1 MKKIFS
7 IVFSLL
13 MVVQAS
19 AADIKMMSYNIKGH
33 GMTDARVADIVTV
46 INNANPDVVA
56 VQEVDN
62 RTVLLQRHNYL
73 KDIAD
78 GTSMHYS
85 FHALVGTY
93 YGIGLLSKEEPIAV
107 TTHTFTRGTNSSDKE
122 NRGIII
128 AEFPKYIF
136 ISTHYSLNADD
147 RDTATAW
154 IIDYARQQTKAVFVA
169 GDFNAQPTY
178 RAMVTFKNNGFKI
191 INDTDIYTYP
201 ADDPTSC
208 IDMVICYNRY
218 VDAMKFTCIESG
230 IAEVASLTLSDVSDH
245 LPVYVVIRPED
256 SSVESVSADN
266 ISITRNG
273 DHLEISGLVTDANAM
288 VFSATGS
295 LVKTANS
302 QSLNIEGLPHGVY
315 FVSLSN
321 DTINKTIKVII

>member
-13 MVVQAS
+13 MVVQAP

-46 INNANPDVVA
+46 INNAKPDVVA

-154 IIDYARQQTKAVFVA
+154 IIDYARKQTKAVFVA

-208 IDMVICYNRY
+208 IDMIICYNRY
-218 VDAMKFTCIESG
+218 VDAMKYTCIESG

-256 SSVESVSADN
+256 SSVESVSADT
-266 ISITRNG
+266 IHLIKNG
-273 DHLEISGLVTDANAM
+273 DNLEVSGLDSPVDIM

-302 QSLNIEGLPHGVY
+302 QSINIEGLAHGVY
-315 FVSLSN
+315 FVSLYS
-321 DTINKTIKVII
+321 DSINKTIKVIL

>member
-33 GMTDARVADIVTV
+33 GMTDSRAADIITV
-46 INNANPDVVA
+46 INNAAPDVVA

-62 RTVLLQRHNYL
+62 RTILLQRHNYL
-73 KDIAD
+73 KDIAN

-85 FHALVGTY
+85 FHPLVGSY
-93 YGIGLLSKEEPIAV
+93 YGIGLLSKEEPISV
-107 TTHTFTRGTNSSDKE
+107 TTQTFARGTNSSDKE
-122 NRGIII
+122 DRGIII

-154 IIDYARQQTKAVFVA
+154 IIDYARKQTKAVFVA

-178 RAMVTFKNNGFKI
+178 RAMVTFKNSGFKI

-256 SSVESVSADN
+256 SSVESVSADT
-266 ISITRNG
+266 IHLVKNG
-273 DHLEISGLVTDANAM
+273 DNLEVSGLDSPADIM

-302 QSLNIEGLPHGVY
+302 QSINIEGLAHGVY

-321 DTINKTIKVII
+321 GTINKTIKVIL

>member
-85 FHALVGTY
+85 FHPLVGSY
-93 YGIGLLSKEEPIAV
+93 YGIGLLSKEEPISV
-107 TTHTFTRGTNSSDKE
+107 TTQTFARGTNSSDKE
-122 NRGIII
+122 DRGIII

-154 IIDYARQQTKAVFVA
+154 IIDYARKQTKAVFVA

-201 ADDPTSC
+201 AEDPTSC
-208 IDMVICYNRY
+208 IDMIICYNRY
-218 VDAMKFTCIESG
+218 VDAMKYTCIESG

-245 LPVYVVIRPED
+245 LPVYVIIRPED
-256 SSVESVSADN
+256 SSVESVSADT
-266 ISITRNG
+266 IHLVKNG
-273 DHLEISGLVTDANAM
+273 DNLEVSGLDSPADIM
-288 VFSATGS
+288 LFSATGS

-302 QSLNIEGLPHGVY
+302 QSINIEGLANGVY
-315 FVSLSN
+315 FVSLSSGS
-321 DTINKTIKVII
+321 INKTIKVIL

>member
-33 GMTDARVADIVTV
+33 GMTDSRAADIITV
-46 INNANPDVVA
+46 INNAAPDVVA

-62 RTVLLQRHNYL
+62 RTILLQRHNYL
-73 KDIAD
+73 KDIAN

-85 FHALVGTY
+85 FHPLVGSY
-93 YGIGLLSKEEPIAV
+93 YGIGLLSKEEPISV
-107 TTHTFTRGTNSSDKE
+107 TTQTFARGTNSSDKE
-122 NRGIII
+122 DRGIII

-154 IIDYARQQTKAVFVA
+154 IIDYARKQTKAVFVA

-201 ADDPTSC
+201 AEDPTSC
-208 IDMVICYNRY
+208 IDMIICYNRY
-218 VDAMKFTCIESG
+218 VDAMKYTCIESG

-245 LPVYVVIRPED
+245 LPVYVIIRPED
-256 SSVESVSADN
+256 SSVESVSADT
-266 ISITRNG
+266 IHLVKNG
-273 DHLEISGLVTDANAM
+273 DNLEVSGLDSPADIM
-288 VFSATGS
+288 LFSATGS

-302 QSLNIEGLPHGVY
+302 QSIKIEGLANGVY
-315 FVSLSN
+315 FVSLSSGS
-321 DTINKTIKVII
+321 INKTIKVIL